1 MKVHIFDGPDYAFK
15 EVISKHEGYATML
28 QVVEGA
34 VISCTLLQRGMPGR
48 FNQSVT
54 IYYILINK
62 IDDNKIKCNNKLQ
75 REDEHDT

>member
-1 MKVHIFDGPDYAFK
+1 MHSKKSLANTKVMQQY
-15 EVISKHEGYATML
+15 ML